1 MYWRTGVIMMEQD
14 RVGQQAGNYIFVNKL
29 GKGGFSEVYLA
40 EHLYLKTQ
48 AAIKVLSLRLL
59 ESEQKAFF
67 DEARIVARLNHPH
80 IVRVLDFGIIDRVP
94 FLVMEYAPNG
104 TLRKLHPKEIVVPL
118 ATTLSYVEQVASALQ
133 YAHDEQLIHRDVK
146 PSNMLVNKKDEILL
160 SDFGTA
166 LALESSITVKREEMM
181 VGTPAY
187 TAPEQLQGNAVFASD
202 QYALAMV
209 AYEWLT
215 GNRPF
220 HGAFEEVARM
230 HLHTPPPSLRSQVPD
245 IPRSVERVILKAL
258 EKRPEQRFGSV
269 REFAV
274 ALKEARVLDEP
285 ATISLLPERVAPP
298 LLAQV
303 PTLPIVMPP
312 LSPPVPA
319 RRGPSRRL
327 VIGGLVG
334 LVVLA
339 AGSSLAWIAFNSRSP
354 LSALANHT
362 SAPATNAAQ
371 TPQNMVYLYAG
382 HSNTVNSVAWSP
394 RGARIASA
402 SVDQTVQVW
411 DATNGANAFTY
422 RGHKAPVRDV
432 AWEPRSGARLA
443 SASHDKTVQV
453 WDAANGSRV
462 TTFHGRTNVIPSASW
477 SPDASRIASV
487 DYASIHVWASTTAL
501 ALALYKGNEG
511 RINTVAWS
519 PDGVSIAVGNAA
531 NQVQLWDVASGK
543 DQFIYHEHGDEI
555 KDVAWSPDSA
565 LVASASLDHT
575 VRVWQAATG
584 HTVFVYTGHADQ
596 VNGVSW
602 SPDGIYLVS
611 ASNDRTAQVWEAGT
625 GKKMFT
631 YTGHSHAVNSVSWS
645 PDGAL
650 IASGS
655 ADRTVQ
661 VWKAGV

>member
-1 MYWRTGVIMMEQD
+1 MMEQD
-14 RVGQQAGNYIFVNKL
+14 SVGQQAGNYILASRL

-40 EHLYLKTQ
+40 EHLYLNTQ
-48 AAIKVLSLRLL
+48 TAIKVLSMRLL

-67 DEARIVARLNHPH
+67 DEARIVAHLNHPH
-80 IVRVLDFGIIDRVP
+80 IVRVLDFGLIDHVP

-104 TLRKLHPKEIVVPL
+104 TLRQRHPKGTIVPL
-118 ATTLSYVEQVASALQ
+118 TETLSYVEQVASALQ

-146 PSNMLVNKKDEILL
+146 PSNMLVGKNDEILL

-166 LALESSITVKREEMM
+166 LALESSITVKRDEMM

-220 HGAFEEVARM
+220 RGTFEEVARM
-230 HLHTPPPSLRSQVPD
+230 HLHTPPPSLRAQVPD
-245 IPRSVERVILKAL
+245 IPLSVERVILKAL
-258 EKRPEQRFGSV
+258 EKRPERRFGSV

-285 ATISLLPERVAPP
+285 ATISLPPERVAPP
-298 LLAQV
+298 LLAQA
-303 PTLPIVMPP
+303 PMLPISLP
-312 LSPPVPA
+312 LPAPTPA

-339 AGSSLAWIAFNSRSP
+339 AGGGLAWVAFNSHSP
-354 LSALANHT
+354 LPALANRT
-362 SAPATNAAQ
+362 SASSANSAQ
-371 TPQNMVYLYAG
+371 APQNMVYRYTG
-382 HSNTVNSVAWSP
+382 HRNTVNSVAWSP
-394 RGARIASA
+394 NGARIASA

-411 DATNGANAFTY
+411 NATDGANAFIY
-422 RGHKAPVRDV
+422 RGHTASVRDAV
-432 AWEPRSGARLA
+432 WEPKSGARLA
-443 SASHDKTVQV
+443 SASRDKTVQV
-453 WDAANGSRV
+453 WNAATGSRV
-462 TTFHGRTNVIPSASW
+462 TTFHGRTNVMPSASW

-487 DYASIHVWASTTAL
+487 DYASVHIWMSKTAQPVTV
-501 ALALYKGNEG
+501 YKGGGG

-519 PDGVSIAVGNAA
+519 PDGTSIAAGDAA
-531 NQVQLWDVASGK
+531 NQVQLWNVASGN
-543 DQFIYHEHGDEI
+543 DAYVYQEHGDEI
-555 KDVAWSPDSA
+555 KDVAWSPDSS

-596 VNGVSW
+596 VNGVAW

-611 ASNDRTAQVWEAGT
+611 ASNDRTAQVWEART
-625 GKKMFT
+625 GKKVFT
-631 YTGHSHAVNSVSWS
+631 YTGHSHFVNSVSWS
-645 PDGAL
+645 PDGTL

-661 VWKAGV
+661 VWKSGV

>member
-1 MYWRTGVIMMEQD
+1 MIEQD
-14 RVGQQAGNYIFVNKL
+14 RVGQQAGNYILVSKL

-48 AAIKVLSLRLL
+48 AAIKVLSVRLL
-59 ESEQKAFF
+59 EGEQKAFF
-67 DEARIVARLNHPH
+67 DEARIVARLNHPR
-80 IVRVLDFGIIDRVP
+80 IVRVLDFGVIDRVP

-104 TLRKLHPKEIVVPL
+104 TLRKLHPKGTVVPL
-118 ATTLSYVEQVASALQ
+118 KTALSYVEQIASALQ

-146 PSNMLVNKKDEILL
+146 PSNMLVNKKDEVLL

-202 QYALAMV
+202 QYALGMV

-220 HGAFEEVARM
+220 RGTFEEVARM
-230 HLHTPPPSLRSQVPD
+230 HLHTSPPSLRSQVPD
-245 IPRSVERVILKAL
+245 IPLSVERVIFKAL
-258 EKRPEQRFGSV
+258 EKRPEERFGSV

-274 ALKEARVLDEP
+274 ALNEARVLDEP
-285 ATISLLPERVAPP
+285 ATLSLPPERVAPP

-303 PTLPIVMPP
+303 PTLPIALPR
-312 LSPPVPA
+312 LSSPIAA
-319 RRGPSRRL
+319 RRGPARRL

-334 LVVLA
+334 LVALA
-339 AGSSLAWIAFNSRSP
+339 GGGSLAWVAFNSHSP
-354 LSALANHT
+354 LSALANRT
-362 SAPATNAAQ
+362 SAPAANPEQ
-371 TPQNMVYLYAG
+371 KPPHMVYQYFG

-394 RGARIASA
+394 RGTRIASA

-411 DATNGANAFTY
+411 DATDGLNAFTY
-422 RGHKAPVRDV
+422 RGHAAPVRDV
-432 AWEPRSGARLA
+432 VWEPGRGARLA
-443 SASHDKTVQV
+443 SASRDKTVQV
-453 WDAANGSRV
+453 WNAANGSRV
-462 TTFHGRTNVIPSASW
+462 TTFHGRTNVIPAASW
-477 SPDASRIASV
+477 SPDGNRIASV

-501 ALALYKGNEG
+501 ALAVYKGDVG

-531 NQVQLWDVASGK
+531 NQVQLWDVASSK
-543 DQFIYHEHGDEI
+543 DLFIYHEHGDEI
-555 KDVAWSPDSA
+555 KDVAWSPDSS

-596 VNGVSW
+596 VNGVAW
-602 SPDGIYLVS
+602 SPDGSYLVS
-611 ASNDRTAQVWEAGT
+611 ASNDRTAQVWEART

-631 YTGHSHAVNSVSWS
+631 YTGHSYFVNSVSWS
-645 PDGAL
+645 PDGKL

-655 ADRTVQ
+655 SDHTVQ
-661 VWKAGV
+661 VWKSGL